1 MIWCRSPAPHHLPPP
16 RTPNSMELW
25 GEQVCD
31 FLDEFVQQ
39 PAVLVGNS
47 IGSLTSLVAAS
58 AKPERVAGLALL
70 NCAGVRTRASGAGC
84 LPPQSLLP
92 ALAQLLPPDTTSSCF
107 PPHHTPVK
115 GGMNNKVRAWLGA

>member
-1 MIWCRSPAPHHLPPP
+1 
-16 RTPNSMELW
+16 MELW

-70 NCAGVRTRASGAGC
+70 NCAGVHTRQGALCAGRLPAAKPSVSTC
-84 LPPQSLLP
+84 CLLTLPPP
-92 ALAQLLPPDTTSSCF
+92 ATF
-107 PPHHTPVK
+107 PTHPC
-115 GGMNNKVRAWLGA
+115 

>member
-1 MIWCRSPAPHHLPPP
+1 
-16 RTPNSMELW
+16 MELW

-47 IGSLTSLVAAS
+47 VGSLTSLVAAS

-70 NCAGVRTRASGAGC
+70 NCAGVAGRAAHVSAC
-84 LPPQSLLP
+84 MPAAVQCMLP
-92 ALAQLLPPDTTSSCF
+92 ALACAVQLL
-107 PPHHTPVK
+107 
-115 GGMNNKVRAWLGA
+115 